1 MTSRDEGVRTYREFA
16 SRITF
21 FSFLDIEEFNP
32 AEFEP
37 EKFRVE
43 LDALKEL
50 HDVDVETLSR
60 FLCEHP
66 RSISIFSRLLREQ
79 RFSNT
84 QIAHF
89 CFDIGVINSG
99 DINTLVA
106 VFDKHHAHDPLFA
119 THVEKE
125 MAKLEKDGIIERS
138 DISALSDEEKV
149 ILLKATVQLFSGK
162 DEYLIS
168 LLRKPEFPKVSDRTA
183 RYLIDNLW
191 ANRFLEAMDVEKY
204 LIAKRRA
211 RDTKGLHGNFG
222 SQQVRGI
229 IERREIPC
237 VDEIL
242 KGSSTLLLDT
252 VHTDIKLTIGW
263 EDIISGWSY
272 TSEKFIEGVLKP
284 KEGKTKKFDFILLHE
299 GIPKVAIE
307 TNFYTTVGTKIG
319 INIGEYTDLLEYIEE
334 RGIPLYFI
342 WITDGPTWLQTSMRR
357 QMVDQLIPKFGNHLM
372 NYQLFDEY
380 LGTLL

>member
-32 AEFEP
+32 TEFKAERYRE
-37 EKFRVE
+37 E
-43 LDALKEL
+43 LDALEEL
-50 HDVDVETLSR
+50 HDVNVGTLSR
-60 FLCEHP
+60 FLKEHP

-89 CFDIGVINSG
+89 CFDIGVINSS
-99 DINTLVA
+99 DIDTLVA
-106 VFDKHHAHDPLFA
+106 VFEAHHAHDPLFA

-125 MAKLEKDGIIERS
+125 MAKLGKDGIIERS
-138 DISALSDEEKV
+138 DASALSDEEKV

-168 LLRKPEFPKVSDRTA
+168 LLRNPEFPKVSERTA
-183 RYLIDNLW
+183 RYLIENLW
-191 ANRFLEAMDVEKY
+191 VERFLEAMDVEKY
-204 LIAKRRA
+204 LLAKRRA

-229 IERREIPC
+229 IERRGIPC
-237 VDEIL
+237 LDEIL
-242 KGSSTLLLDT
+242 KGNSTLPLET
-252 VHTDIKLTIGW
+252 VHPDLRSTLDW
-263 EDIISGWSY
+263 EAIRSGWSY
-272 TSEKFIEGVLKP
+272 TSEKFIEGVVKP
-284 KEGKTKKFDFILLHE
+284 KENKAKQFDFLLLHE
-299 GIPKVAIE
+299 GVPKVAVE

-319 INIGEYTDLLEYIEE
+319 INIGEYTDLLDDIEE
-334 RGIPLYFI
+334 RGLPLHFI

-380 LGTLL
+380 LRTL